1 MTVRSKRTRPQI
13 LFGVENLADKTQLG
27 ICSIQHKKG
36 EKLKSVKF
44 KRNLQMNVTPHT
56 NDVILLESICQLSTI
71 NRVRFIESN
80 DVVLW

>member
-1 MTVRSKRTRPQI
+1 MTIRSKRTRPQI

-27 ICSIQHKKG
+27 IRTIQHKKG